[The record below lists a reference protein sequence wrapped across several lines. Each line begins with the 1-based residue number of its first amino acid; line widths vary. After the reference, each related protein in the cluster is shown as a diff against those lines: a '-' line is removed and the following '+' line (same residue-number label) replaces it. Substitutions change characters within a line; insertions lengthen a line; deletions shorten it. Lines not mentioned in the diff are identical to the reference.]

1 MKKILA
7 LLLVSIMALSLV
19 ACGGN
24 NANAETNDNQ
34 TSQTETSNE
43 SNLTEQ
49 QQMVVDATNQVLA
62 SDSFKEIVSAY
73 EEASQ
78 CEAKEPK
85 VVQAIDYQLDDF
97 NGYKVDV
104 MLIKLQ
110 ADVMY
115 DNAIYKDFQILVDKE
130 SGEVYDKV
138 SLNVAEWSNSFDGTC
153 KSEEDVKPMLLMC
166 YSFLEQNGLL
176 WTDSETLVELTEA
189 DLEVINNNLK

>member
-78 CEAKEPK
+78 SEAKEPK

-115 DNAIYKDFQILVDKE
+115 DNAFYKDFQILVDKE

>member
-78 CEAKEPK
+78 SEAKEPK

-97 NGYKVDV
+97 NGY
-104 MLIKLQ
+104 
-110 ADVMY
+110 
-115 DNAIYKDFQILVDKE
+115 
-130 SGEVYDKV
+130 
-138 SLNVAEWSNSFDGTC
+138 
-153 KSEEDVKPMLLMC
+153 
-166 YSFLEQNGLL
+166 
-176 WTDSETLVELTEA
+176 
-189 DLEVINNNLK
+189 

>member
-78 CEAKEPK
+78 SEAKEPK

-130 SGEVYDKV
+130 RGEVYDKV

>member
-78 CEAKEPK
+78 SEAKEPK

-138 SLNVAEWSNSFDGTC
+138 SLNVD
-153 KSEEDVKPMLLMC
+153 M
-166 YSFLEQNGLL
+166 
-176 WTDSETLVELTEA
+176 
-189 DLEVINNNLK
+189 

>member
-78 CEAKEPK
+78 SEAKEPK

-115 DNAIYKDFQILVDKE
+115 DNAICKDFQILVDKE

>member
-78 CEAKEPK
+78 SEAKEPK

-176 WTDSETLVELTEA
+176 WADSETLVELTEA
-189 DLEVINNNLK
+189 DLEVNNNNLK

>member
-78 CEAKEPK
+78 SEAKEPK

>member
-43 SNLTEQ
+43 SKLTEQ

-78 CEAKEPK
+78 SEAREPK

-115 DNAIYKDFQILVDKE
+115 DNAIFEDFQILVDKE

-153 KSEEDVKPMLLMC
+153 HSEEDVKPMLLMC
-166 YSFLEQNGLL
+166 YSFLEQNGQL
-176 WTDSETLVELTEA
+176 WTESETLVELTEA

>member
-78 CEAKEPK
+78 SQAKEPK

>member
-78 CEAKEPK
+78 SEAKEPK

-130 SGEVYDKV
+130 SGEVYDNV

>member
-34 TSQTETSNE
+34 TSQAETSNE

-78 CEAKEPK
+78 SEAKEPK

>member
-1 MKKILA
+1 
-7 LLLVSIMALSLV
+7 
-19 ACGGN
+19 
-24 NANAETNDNQ
+24 
-34 TSQTETSNE
+34 
-43 SNLTEQ
+43 
-49 QQMVVDATNQVLA
+49 
-62 SDSFKEIVSAY
+62 
-73 EEASQ
+73 
-78 CEAKEPK
+78 
-85 VVQAIDYQLDDF
+85 
-97 NGYKVDV
+97 
-104 MLIKLQ
+104 
-110 ADVMY
+110 MY

>member
-7 LLLVSIMALSLV
+7 LLLVSIMTLSLV

-78 CEAKEPK
+78 SEAKEPK